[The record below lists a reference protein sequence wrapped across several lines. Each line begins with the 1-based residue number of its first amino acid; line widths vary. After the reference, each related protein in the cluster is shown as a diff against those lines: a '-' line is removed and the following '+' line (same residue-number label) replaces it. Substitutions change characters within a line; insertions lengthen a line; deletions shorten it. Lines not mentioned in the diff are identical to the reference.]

1 MSSTSFDET
10 TLASLGQERLSRRD
24 VLRVGAIGAASIAGL
39 SILAA
44 CGNAPTTSSGPVTIS
59 WQAIPTY
66 SLQATDPNRVVYIQD
81 AINAWQSQNKGSKI
95 SPVVA
100 SADETAANAR
110 LLEQLTQG
118 RAPDV
123 VMIDSYIF
131 PKFSPYAQPIDDYLA
146 DVGVSFNDFF
156 PFCQKIMKNSAGKVV
171 GLQFTTDVR
180 NLFYRKDLV
189 STPPASW
196 NDVMTVGKQVKQQ
209 GYDAYLFP
217 AGRGEATSTTGL
229 LPYYWAQGVDLYD
242 SKGNL
247 LLKSDPGKAAMLKS
261 FQFIESL
268 VQQGLTPQRVTQY
281 TTEASLNGEASSGK
295 IAMFVG
301 GNFQVPQLS
310 QIVGSQQFFSQWGVA
325 PIPSLDGA
333 KHATTSGGW
342 VWAVFTKDATKQ
354 KAAVNFVA
362 NSFVNN
368 EGMAGWTN
376 VGGYLPTRTQ
386 VYNLPSFTKNQFTTT
401 FEDYLHQ
408 YSHIRPAVDAYQ
420 NLSTSLQ
427 VAVGNIVSGSQNAS
441 DALNTVLEQAS

>member
-1 MSSTSFDET
+1 MSSTSFET
-10 TLASLGQERLSRRD
+10 TLASLGQQRLSRRD
-24 VLRVGAIGAASIAGL
+24 VLRIGAIGTASIAGL
-39 SILAA
+39 NFLAA
-44 CGNAPTTSSGPVTIS
+44 CGNTSTPPGGPVTIS
-59 WQAIPTY
+59 WQAIPAY
-66 SLQATDPNRVVYIQD
+66 SLQSTDPNRVVYVQN
-81 AINAWQSQNKGSKI
+81 AINTWQKQNKGSTI
-95 SPVVA
+95 DPVVA

-110 LLEQLTQG
+110 LLQQLAQN

-131 PKFSPYAQPIDDYLA
+131 PQFSKYAQPIDEYLA
-146 DVGVSFNDFF
+146 DVGVSLNDFF
-156 PFCQKIMKNSAGKVV
+156 PFCQKLMKNSAGKVV

-189 STPPASW
+189 PTPPASW
-196 NDVMTVGKQVKQQ
+196 DDVMTVGKQMKQQ

-229 LPYYWAQGVDLYD
+229 LPYYWAQGYDLYD
-242 SKGNL
+242 SKGTL
-247 LLKSDPGKAAMLKS
+247 LLKSDPGKTAMLKS

-281 TTEASLNGEASSGK
+281 KAEADLNGEASSGK
-295 IAMFVG
+295 IAMFLG

-310 QIVGSQQFFSQWGVA
+310 QIIGSQKFFSQWGVA
-325 PIPSLDGA
+325 PIPSSDGT

-342 VWAVFTKDATKQ
+342 IWAIFTKDKTKQ

-362 NSFVNN
+362 NSFVNDQ
-368 EGMAGWTN
+368 GMAGWTN

-386 VYNLPSFTKNQFTTT
+386 VYDLPSFTKNQFTAT
-401 FEDYLHQ
+401 FEEYLHD
-408 YSHIRPAVDAYQ
+408 YAHVRPAVDAYQ
-420 NLSTSLQ
+420 DLSTSLQ